1 MSEVRCP
8 FPRVWWR
15 VECAVAVS
23 YGDPTQHSRI
33 QTCQPLCSS
42 PSTLILIFSDTIVP
56 ASLHLIWSG
65 IHSLLFAILMKIRHL
80 PCQPSPLSAKASTTI
95 TRRRQVGV
103 KKVWDRGS
111 PYQKKILCYCWPARL
126 DCQMA
131 KHGKKKKGLFH
142 WWLLRQ
148 QSSHT
153 VKELGYDVSC
163 QPVGG
168 ATGVGIISSWE
179 VWFWGNPRL
188 LCFFGYI

>member
-131 KHGKKKKGLFH
+131 KHGKKKKRSLSLVVASTAIF
-142 WWLLRQ
+142 
-148 QSSHT
+148 SHSER
-153 VKELGYDVSC
+153 VRVRCKLSAC
-163 QPVGG
+163 WG